1 MNKIKYTHKQIVEA
15 LHKEEPA
22 VVTFNKING
31 EERIM
36 TCTLRKEAIPA
47 ERAPKGTG
55 SEKLNENKNTIRAF
69 DTNKQEWRSFRV
81 DLVTKVE

>member
-1 MNKIKYTHKQIVEA
+1 MKYTHEEIIKA
-15 LHKEEPA
+15 LHNEQPA

-47 ERAPKGTG
+47 ERVPKGTG
-55 SEKLNENKNTIRAF
+55 SEKLNENKNTIRTF